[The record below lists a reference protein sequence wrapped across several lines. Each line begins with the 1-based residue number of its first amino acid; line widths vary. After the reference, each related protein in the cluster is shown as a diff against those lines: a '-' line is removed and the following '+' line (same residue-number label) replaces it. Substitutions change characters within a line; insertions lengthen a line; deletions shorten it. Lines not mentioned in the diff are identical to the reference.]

1 MPLGSFYAPPKALKT
16 QCFSDIF
23 RGYKKRPVVW
33 NRFMKTARWKNHCF
47 LNTNRCLYIKYI
59 KKINDIYVQ
68 IIRDYKKAFML
79 EMTLSKII

>member
-33 NRFMKTARWKNHCF
+33 NRFMKTARWKN
-47 LNTNRCLYIKYI
+47 RCLYIKYI

-79 EMTLSKII
+79 GMTLSKII

>member
-1 MPLGSFYAPPKALKT
+1 MPLTSFYAPPKTIKT
-16 QCFSDIF
+16 QSFSDIF

-33 NRFMKTARWKNHCF
+33 NRFMKTACWKNYCF
-47 LNTNRCLYIKYI
+47 LNTNRCLCIKYI
-59 KKINDIYVQ
+59 KKSNDIYVQ